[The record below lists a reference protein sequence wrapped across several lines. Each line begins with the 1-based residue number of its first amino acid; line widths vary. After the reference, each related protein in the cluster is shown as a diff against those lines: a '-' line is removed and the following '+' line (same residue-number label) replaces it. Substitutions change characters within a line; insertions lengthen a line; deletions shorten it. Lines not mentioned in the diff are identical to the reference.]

1 MAEHQIVRKHTEQD
15 EKDAWDAYAS
25 AALTALITTK
35 GDNSQDDVVAW
46 AATFA
51 NLMIEERHKAFPSK
65 PTQVRSEPLKL

>member
-1 MAEHQIVRKHTEQD
+1 MAEHQIVRNHPEQD

-35 GDNSQDDVVAW
+35 GDDNPDDVVAW

-51 NLMIEERHKAFPSK
+51 NLMLEERRKVFPSK
-65 PTQVRSEPLKL
+65 PSQARSEPLKL